1 MERAKMRKRDKL
13 PSLVRIYL
21 VESELVGEQLPT
33 PSNKVVGL
41 AWFSLQLAGRNMTP

>member
-1 MERAKMRKRDKL
+1 MRKRDKM

-21 VESELVGEQLPT
+21 VESELVGEQFST

-41 AWFSLQLAGRNMTP
+41 AWLSLQLAERNMTP